1 MEREQRRR
9 SARHLL
15 GATAEVHLG
24 PKTVIGVVRDVSQH
38 GMGLVL
44 PTDLGVK
51 TGDVLWVLVEEVAS
65 YAITGTVRRSND
77 EGLVGLELDEVLAGS
92 SLEKIEGLPVA
103 EGDTEELE

>member
-1 MEREQRRR
+1 MQGEQRR

-15 GATAEVHLG
+15 GVTAEVHVG
-24 PKTVIGVVRDVSQH
+24 PRTVIGVVRDVSQH

-51 TGDVLWVLVEEVAS
+51 TGDVLWVLVEDLAS

-77 EGLVGLELDEVLAGS
+77 EGLVGIELDEVLAGN
-92 SLEKIEGLPVA
+92 SLEKIEGLPLVD
-103 EGDTEELE
+103 GEESE